1 MERIIK
7 IWILSLITVGLI
19 YLAFTNRYTI
29 LPGSNI
35 KYDRWTNETSE
46 LTQREEDNTL
56 YEKFGSR
63 RELEKLLTLKGLID
77 KLDATNLQQVD
88 RRKPEAWLNDIA
100 STYLAD
106 STKYRGELGSDWLKD
121 YVMDKNIDSLFKQA
135 IYLTSQREKSV
146 IIQRLS
152 ELITGMQKELKSR
165 SNK

>member
-7 IWILSLITVGLI
+7 IWILSLITVGFI

-77 KLDATNLQQVD
+77 KLDATNLQQVVHEPHWTD
-88 RRKPEAWLNDIA
+88 ALAE
-100 STYLAD
+100 SYLTD
-106 STKYRGELGSDWLKD
+106 STKASPGWVKD
-121 YVMDKNIDSLFKQA
+121 YALDKNIDSLFQQA
-135 IYLTSQREKSV
+135 IYLTSEREKSA

-152 ELITGMQKELKSR
+152 ELITGMQKELKSS
-165 SNK
+165 SNR

>member
-29 LPGSNI
+29 LPGSDI

-46 LTQREEDNTL
+46 LTQPVIEDNPL

-77 KLDATNLQQVD
+77 KLDATSLQQVD
-88 RRKPEAWLNDIA
+88 RKPPDWLDAIA
-100 STYLAD
+100 SRRMAD
-106 STKYRGELGSDWLKD
+106 STKYRGEPGSDWLKD
-121 YVMDKNIDSLFKQA
+121 YVLDKNIDSLFKQA
-135 IYLTSQREKSV
+135 IYLTSQREKSM

-152 ELITGMQKELKSR
+152 ELITVMQKELKSS
-165 SNK
+165 SNR